1 MKPKAIDAGQ
11 NEEGQN
17 SRIIAH
23 SSSEVASDADQEGE
37 VVGDEID
44 VAIQQCL
51 EDQTSLKKLKISK
64 VSKGQYLLESKEYT
78 MKLLQGNNLAIR
90 MHAGYIYADCLV
102 HFEEELYKI
111 VK

>member
-1 MKPKAIDAGQ
+1 MEFFDTSNPLC
-11 NEEGQN
+11 
-17 SRIIAH
+17 IA
-23 SSSEVASDADQEGE
+23 AM
-37 VVGDEID
+37 
-44 VAIQQCL
+44 

-64 VSKGQYLLESKEYT
+64 VSKGQYLLENKEYT
-78 MKLLQGNNLAIR
+78 MKLLSGSNLAIR

>member
-1 MKPKAIDAGQ
+1 M
-11 NEEGQN
+11 
-17 SRIIAH
+17 
-23 SSSEVASDADQEGE
+23 SSEHERDWSEQDQDKMQ
-37 VVGDEID
+37 DEID

-64 VSKGQYLLESKEYT
+64 VSKGQYLVENKEYSL
-78 MKLLQGNNLAIR
+78 KLFQGNNLAIR